1 MVIKIEPM
9 IGLDID
15 IKNEF
20 GVGVE
25 EKVDDKKSDGS
36 DENNDED

>member
-1 MVIKIEPM
+1 MIKIDPM

-20 GVGVE
+20 GIPE

-36 DENNDED
+36 DDNNEED